1 MSALPCPRPVLFYRV
16 SPANHG
22 VVFATP
28 ERALETDRI
37 RGAIAGSRTWGEFRA
52 AMPEDDYELIAA
64 LLFDLD
70 DLDRPDD
77 DEPFVPERVPG
88 YVDGDYPPWLQKEME
103 SVLPWEVVERFG
115 KRLQTAING
124 IYLHIDEEY
133 RARVVATL
141 MRAGYRVVRRED
153 LEFW

>member
-1 MSALPCPRPVLFYRV
+1 VSALPGPPPWLFYRV
-16 SPANHG
+16 SPANRG
-22 VVFATP
+22 LVFAKP
-28 ERALETDRI
+28 ERAIEISQLHC
-37 RGAIAGSRTWGEFRA
+37 AIARSRTWGEFRA
-52 AMPEDDYELIAA
+52 AMPAGDYELIAA
-64 LLFDLD
+64 QLFDLD

-88 YVDGDYPPWLQKEME
+88 YVDGDYPPWLQQEME
-103 SVLPWEVVERFG
+103 SVLPRKVVERFG

-124 IYLHIDEEY
+124 IYLHIDEED

-141 MRAGYRVVRRED
+141 MRDGYRVVRRED